1 MFKSIKKLMQT
12 IKDCDVTPDNNTEP
26 EIVINVENS
35 NKKAKKSLEI
45 PLPGANY
52 FRLFGIHP
60 CILFYMN
67 IYTHIY
73 RYSL

>member
-35 NKKAKKSLEI
+35 NKKAKNPLKSHYLEPTTLDFLVSI
-45 PLPGANY
+45 LAY
-52 FRLFGIHP
+52 F
-60 CILFYMN
+60 
-67 IYTHIY
+67 
-73 RYSL
+73 SV